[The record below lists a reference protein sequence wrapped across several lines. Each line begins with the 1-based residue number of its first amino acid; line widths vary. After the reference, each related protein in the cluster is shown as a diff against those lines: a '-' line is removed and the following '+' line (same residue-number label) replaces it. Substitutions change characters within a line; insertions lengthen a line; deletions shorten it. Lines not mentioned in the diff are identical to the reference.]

1 MKRLL
6 GDDRE
11 RMIKSRAVPEGFDT
25 TRSLRSPYLRSRQER
40 GRSLKAE
47 EDNAHSCDTTCPP
60 DENLIDSPS
69 SISSNPDSFYAAAS
83 SVSTSEAMSPESS
96 RRETPFPSD
105 SSLSPRAKSQP
116 IKRYSRSLS
125 FPQVYH
131 SRSPHPN
138 YSDLEQTSRRR
149 AESLATPLGIEFP
162 FAEVGWEHSSSYTS
176 RTDRPSYA
184 APNSHL
190 DHGLQNGFG
199 VPANSDL
206 SAGQSI
212 FTTEMQLSQSSD
224 RWWPDCQIPAAAP
237 PPQHGLPA
245 VGSDFAIYS
254 QTSCVTGSFNI
265 LQGSESEAFQRPSPL
280 LIAEVETDGTP
291 VADIYYQQMNLAEP
305 YPAGFRDPFSQ

>member
-25 TRSLRSPYLRSRQER
+25 TRSLRSPYLRSRQE
-40 GRSLKAE
+40 GGVSLKAE

-60 DENLIDSPS
+60 EGNLIGSPS

-105 SSLSPRAKSQP
+105 SSLSPKANSQP

-131 SRSPHPN
+131 SRSLHPS
-138 YSDLEQTSRRR
+138 YSDLEQTCRRR
-149 AESLATPLGIEFP
+149 AESLATPLGVEFP
-162 FAEVGWEHSSSYTS
+162 FAEVGWDHSSSYRS
-176 RTDRPSYA
+176 RIDRPSYP

-190 DHGLQNGFG
+190 DQGLQNPFG
-199 VPANSDL
+199 VPANPDL
-206 SAGQSI
+206 TAAQSI
-212 FTTEMQLSQSSD
+212 FTTEMQLSQASD
-224 RWWPDCQIPAAAP
+224 RWWPECQIPAAAP
-237 PPQHGLPA
+237 PPQHGILA
-245 VGSDFAIYS
+245 LGSDFAIYS
-254 QTSCVTGSFNI
+254 QTRCVTGNFNI
-265 LQGSESEAFQRPSPL
+265 LQGSGSEALQGPSPL
-280 LIAEVETDGTP
+280 LTAEADGTP
-291 VADIYYQQMNLAEP
+291 VADLYYQRMSLAES
-305 YPAGFRDPFSQ
+305 YPAGFRDPFAQ